1 MTPEPHHR
9 ALPVQ
14 HLKGL
19 VKGKLWHLHDF
30 DVRATVGTGTF
41 GRVRMVRIKGH
52 QDKTPMA
59 LKILKKA
66 EVIKHKQVEHVNS
79 EKVILSMVEHPFLIN
94 SLTTFQDEKRLF
106 MLMEFVNG
114 GELFSYLRKEGRLQ
128 NDHARF
134 YAGEIALAF
143 SYLHHMNVVYR
154 DLKPENLLIDCEG
167 HVKITDFGFAKVVE
181 DRTWTLCGTPE
192 YLAPEMIQ
200 SKGHNKTVDWWA
212 LGVLTFEMLAG
223 FPPFYDETP
232 FGIYKKILSGK
243 LDFPRYFD
251 IKARDLIKRFLMQD
265 PTKRI
270 GAGSHGS
277 EEVKKHKWFKGLDW
291 ELLLN
296 RGIRPPFVPDVKSAD
311 DTSMFD
317 RYPESTEASAPP
329 VAPKDQVL
337 FETFAAE
344 TS

>member
-114 GELFSYLRKEGRLQ
+114 GELFSYLRK
-128 NDHARF
+128 
-134 YAGEIALAF
+134 
-143 SYLHHMNVVYR
+143 
-154 DLKPENLLIDCEG
+154 
-167 HVKITDFGFAKVVE
+167 